1 MYLFLQPQH
10 IVVTPRLSERFF
22 FYILSSVL
30 PIYLDASAWL
40 YADFLK
46 LPSVVVCYKSNTFK
60 SDISFKELMRWHPQR
75 CSTGG
80 VVAGF
85 KIAVSMKSEV
95 VSAQPVDKLSTR
107 VTTRN
112 KKT

>member
-60 SDISFKELMRWHPQR
+60 SDISLRSLCDGIR
-75 CSTGG
+75 N
-80 VVAGF
+80 VALLAGLLL
-85 KIAVSMKSEV
+85 
-95 VSAQPVDKLSTR
+95 DLKLPS
-107 VTTRN
+107 V
-112 KKT
+112 